1 MKFKRKVAPTTTT
14 GTSNP
19 STVKILADT
28 KVFSLKEAMDLQKNG
43 FKIVSIESE
52 QRGYRPKAWI
62 LKKED

>member
-1 MKFKRKVAPTTTT
+1 MKFKRKVAPITTSTN
-14 GTSNP
+14 S

-52 QRGYRPKAWI
+52 IKGIRPKAWI